1 VQPQFRGSTG
11 FGLDHREAGNGKLRH
26 SELVAI
32 SPADHVE
39 KFPAPILLLH
49 GEHDEVVSNKQS
61 GKMNS
66 RLKSAG
72 RDVTYV
78 PLEDD
83 NHYLSSDE
91 TRIQALREVIDFVNE
106 NLR

>member
-1 VQPQFRGSTG
+1 
-11 FGLDHREAGNGKLRH
+11 LRH
-26 SELVAI
+26 SELDAI
-32 SPADHVE
+32 SPADHAE
-39 KFPAPILLLH
+39 NFQAPVLLLH

-61 GKMNS
+61 GKMYS

-72 RDVTYV
+72 KDVTYV

-106 NLR
+106 KLR